1 MYTNLK
7 YLVLLKYIIDL
18 FVSHITIRMKKQKQI
33 LCIREEWKNIIFT
46 QATQHPYY
54 RTITQRLGN
63 QSTIT
68 VNIFT
73 AIKILHNIHI

>member
-1 MYTNLK
+1 MK
-7 YLVLLKYIIDL
+7 
-18 FVSHITIRMKKQKQI
+18 TIREIFDIFCPCLVADAAPDSNALGHRLNIQERGAQ
-33 LCIREEWKNIIFT
+33 NIIFT

-54 RTITQRLGN
+54 RTITQRLEN

-73 AIKILHNIHI
+73 TIKILA